1 MQKNNL
7 SKYFPLNNGKSMPS
21 IGCGTSTF
29 YIGYPNLIESIT
41 EAIKLGYRHIDTAHI
56 YQNFKELK
64 PALLEA

>member
-1 MQKNNL
+1 
-7 SKYFPLNNGKSMPS
+7 MPS